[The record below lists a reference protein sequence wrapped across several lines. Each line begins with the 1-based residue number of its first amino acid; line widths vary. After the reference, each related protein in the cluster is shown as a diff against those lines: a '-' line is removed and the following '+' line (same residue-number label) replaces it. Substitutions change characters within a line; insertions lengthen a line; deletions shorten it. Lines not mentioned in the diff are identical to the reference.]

1 MTTNCKLFNSIV
13 FNENIND
20 RNISIFLYLKDLLT
34 RKCLI
39 QCIYDIKSKMHVWAT
54 VNPIKSVDIIRHM
67 LSINAE
73 PRTIELIMQDMTYTY
88 DEISDMVSHMTD
100 KNHKLMQDYSK
111 KMMNQC
117 SALLSVLIDP
127 DMIAIETK
135 SSGMPPSPPMGSE
148 PTTPSPPMGSVP
160 TPLLPMTSVPRP
172 LLPLP
177 MKSVPPSPLPM
188 KSLPPPP
195 PPRRSGSSSSIEA
208 KEFKIIPGEMKVDP
222 NAETPAE
229 ARALATA
236 AEPDSDIIGGKSGS
250 KKSRNKRNKKVRLR
264 DKRGRFI

>member
-13 FNENIND
+13 FNENID
-20 RNISIFLYLKDLLT
+20 ERNISIFLYLKDLFT

-73 PRTIELIMQDMTYTY
+73 PQTIELIMQDMTYTY

-135 SSGMPPSPPMGSE
+135 SSGMPPPPPMRSE
-148 PTTPSPPMGSVP
+148 PTTPSLAMRSVSPPA
-160 TPLLPMTSVPRP
+160 TPSLAMRSLPPSTPPATPSPA
-172 LLPLP
+172 
-177 MKSVPPSPLPM
+177 MKSVPT
-188 KSLPPPP
+188 SLL
-195 PPRRSGSSSSIEA
+195 PRRNGSSSSSIEE
-208 KEFKIIPGEMKVDP
+208 KEYKHIPEDVKVVPHD
-222 NAETPAE
+222 ETPAE
-229 ARALATA
+229 ARTLATA
-236 AEPDSDIIGGKSGS
+236 GEPDFDMTGGKSGS